1 MGCLLLFCGFIVGFL
16 FKGFGFFMFKKDFSR
31 AFLFCYSSLWI
42 LFKKNKSSLVWPE
55 IGLSKSMVYD
65 SCHTS
70 KAHVEKHR
78 DCREENKSE
87 VNNSDWLL
95 SHRLQRAKGCSHMK
109 GCFFAEVVQG
119 FGS

>member
-1 MGCLLLFCGFIVGFL
+1 M
-16 FKGFGFFMFKKDFSR
+16 
-31 AFLFCYSSLWI
+31 
-42 LFKKNKSSLVWPE
+42 KSSLVWPV

-70 KAHVEKHR
+70 KAHVEKHQ

-87 VNNSDWLL
+87 VNNSDSLL
-95 SHRLQRAKGCSHMK
+95 SHRLQRAKSYSHMK
-109 GCFFAEVVQG
+109 GCFFPKLVQG

>member
-70 KAHVEKHR
+70 KAHVEKH
-78 DCREENKSE
+78 
-87 VNNSDWLL
+87 
-95 SHRLQRAKGCSHMK
+95 
-109 GCFFAEVVQG
+109 
-119 FGS
+119 